1 MMSVGDYCR
10 AEIEVVAEEEWI
22 VTMDDFLRRR
32 TRLGQLERP
41 ADLRADPGVVEA
53 SRILLS
59 DAAARGVERRAG
71 RPHDEVESMI
81 RATPAS
87 NR

>member
-1 MMSVGDYCR
+1 MSVGDYCR

-59 DAAARGVERRAG
+59 EHAAAAWSGGQV
-71 RPHDEVESMI
+71 DV
-81 RATPAS
+81 TTKS
-87 NR
+87 NP